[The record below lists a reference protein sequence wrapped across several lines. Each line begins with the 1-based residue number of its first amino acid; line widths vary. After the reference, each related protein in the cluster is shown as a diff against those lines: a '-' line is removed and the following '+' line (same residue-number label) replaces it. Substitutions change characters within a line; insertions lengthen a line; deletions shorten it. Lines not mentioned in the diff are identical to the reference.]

1 MALLWRS
8 DQALAGLAAPTG
20 MHQTLEEA
28 LATVARAPR
37 LEAEAQVLSLEN
49 EALASSLRESTG
61 QLVVLQREVALCE
74 TAEVALGRSRKISRR
89 LLGLLVRYQRSAA
102 EVPSLHAQVQAASA
116 GHAAAQA
123 YAERLEVRSAAAER
137 RAAAMEVRA
146 HATKPLWP
154 VCSCTTQ

>member
-1 MALLWRS
+1 
-8 DQALAGLAAPTG
+8 

-89 LLGLLVRYQRSAA
+89 LLGLLVRSAA

-146 HATKPLWP
+146 HATKPSGL
-154 VCSCTTQ
+154 VCTCTTH